1 MNKPKNRFEKMD
13 EKRMLSL
20 EEAALYTGL
29 GLSTCKVW
37 LREIGA
43 VKKIGRRVLCD
54 RLVIDRALDTMTA

>member
-1 MNKPKNRFEKMD
+1 MD